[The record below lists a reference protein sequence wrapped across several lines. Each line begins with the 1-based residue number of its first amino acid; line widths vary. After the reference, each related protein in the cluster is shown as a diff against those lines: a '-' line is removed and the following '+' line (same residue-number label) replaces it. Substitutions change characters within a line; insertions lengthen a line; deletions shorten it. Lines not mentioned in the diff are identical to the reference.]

1 MTISQVFI
9 DYLESQGY
17 GKFGQTLF
25 LYRVPNSLKTQTDLM
40 WVIPSGGSPVSTN
53 VSGEK
58 QKAYQMLIYYR
69 SNSARQ
75 VDEALSLLEEQL
87 NCPNC
92 VELQGFE
99 LVSIEATQFAADQ
112 DLDSENRMVGMLQVQ
127 LTVYKSCVD
136 NVLS

>member
-1 MTISQVFI
+1 M
-9 DYLESQGY
+9 
-17 GKFGQTLF
+17 
-25 LYRVPNSLKTQTDLM
+25 
-40 WVIPSGGSPVSTN
+40 STN
-53 VSGEK
+53 ISGEK

-99 LVSIEATQFAADQ
+99 LVNIEATQFAADQ

-127 LTVYKSCVD
+127 LTVYKSCAD
-136 NVLS
+136 NELS